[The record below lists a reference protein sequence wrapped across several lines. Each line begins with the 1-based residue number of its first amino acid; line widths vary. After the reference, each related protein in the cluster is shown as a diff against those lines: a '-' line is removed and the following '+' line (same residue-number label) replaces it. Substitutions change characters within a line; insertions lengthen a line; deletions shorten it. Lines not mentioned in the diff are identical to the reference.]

1 MIEHPIERAR
11 RLDLPECRQGRAE
24 RGAAAGLDRTGIT
37 TVGGVPGPGV
47 DLVSS
52 VHADQPLREVELIG
66 GCQREMNGMGH
77 GVHRAHSETM
87 TPA

>member
-1 MIEHPIERAR
+1 MIEHPIERAG
-11 RLDLPECRQGRAE
+11 RLDRPECRQGRAE
-24 RGAAAGLDRTGIT
+24 RRAIAGLDRMGIT
-37 TVGGVPGPGV
+37 TAGGAPRPWV

-66 GCQREMNGMGH
+66 GCQREMNGMGR